1 MINLTIKE
9 KETIK
14 QLFEDNANNLQQDKF
29 DDLYLNCPIALRGK
43 LTSLLYSIEVYPL
56 HDLTLVPNYFCSSV
70 EYPGSNNILIIP
82 ENIKSIGMKAFYNCS
97 GLKKVIINNS
107 GRIGR
112 IGMRCFSSCEDL
124 EEVTINIGTRFIG
137 DVAFEGCTNLKSVI
151 LSSSITYIGENAFYG
166 CNSLN
171 VIRYDSTMENWS
183 KIKIVDIIGKNEK
196 LKELKIQCTD
206 GVLQFD
212 GEHWIQ

>member
-1 MINLTIKE
+1 MINLTVKE

-14 QLFEDNANNLQQDKF
+14 QLFEDNASSLQQNKF
-29 DDLYLNCPIALRGK
+29 DDLYLDCPITLRGK

-56 HDLTLVPNYFCSSV
+56 YNLTLVPGYFCSFV

-82 ENIKSIGMKAFYNCS
+82 ENIKSIGMKAFYSCS
-97 GLKKVIINNS
+97 GLKKAMINSS
-107 GRIGR
+107 GK

-124 EEVTINIGTRFIG
+124 EEVTINTGIRFIG
-137 DVAFEGCTNLKSVI
+137 DVAFEGCTSLKSVI
-151 LSSSITYIGENAFYG
+151 LSPSITYIGEDAFHG

-171 VIRYDSTMENWS
+171 VIRYNSTMKNWS
-183 KIKIVDIIGKNEK
+183 KIEIADMIGKNER